1 MFQRKVGEIGKLTC
15 LKWKIKH
22 MIISKTPLRV
32 SFAGGGSD
40 LKAYYQHGFGAV
52 VSTAINKY
60 IYISCNRK
68 FDDRIRVGYSKVE
81 IADDINAVEHNLVR
95 EALKTT
101 GITKG
106 IDIVYMSDM
115 MPAQEGTG
123 LGGSSAI
130 IVGTLN
136 SLYAFRGQHVSAE
149 QLADEACRIEIDV
162 LSCPIGK
169 QDQYAVAYGG
179 FNYVQFNADGTVFVE
194 PIICSKETKEQLQ
207 KNLLFFYTG
216 FKQRS
221 DTILTEQRQKTQDNL
236 SYLDRMVAL
245 AQELKKALEQN
256 DLTEFGNILHEGWA
270 LKQKLATNITN
281 SQIDDYYE
289 AARKAGASG
298 GKILGSGGGGFL
310 LLYCEEKNQNK
321 VRETLAHLK
330 EASFDFEPQGSRIIY
345 VG

>member
-1 MFQRKVGEIGKLTC
+1 
-15 LKWKIKH
+15 

-68 FDDRIRVGYSKVE
+68 FDDRIRVGYSKIE
-81 IADDINAVEHNLVR
+81 IADNVDAVEHNLVR

-106 IDIVYMSDM
+106 VDVVYMSDM

-123 LGGSSAI
+123 LGGSSSI

-136 SLYAFRGQHVSAE
+136 SLYAFKDQHAPAE
-149 QLADEACRIEIDV
+149 KLADEACRIEIDV
-162 LSCPIGK
+162 LGCPIGK
-169 QDQYAVAYGG
+169 QDQYASAYGG
-179 FNYVQFNADGTVFVE
+179 FNYIQFNADETVFVK
-194 PIICSKETKEQLQ
+194 PIICNQETKEQLQ

-221 DTILTEQRQKTQDNL
+221 DTILTEQRSKTQDNL
-236 SYLDRMVAL
+236 QHLDKMVGL
-245 AQELKKALEQN
+245 AKEIKKALENN
-256 DLTEFGNILHEGWA
+256 DITEFGNILHEGWM
-270 LKQKLATNITN
+270 LKQKLASNITN
-281 SQIDDYYE
+281 SQIDDFYE
-289 AARKAGASG
+289 AARRAGAIG

-310 LLYCEEKNQNK
+310 LLYCEEKNQENI
-321 VRETLAHLK
+321 RRALAGLK
-330 EASFDFEPQGSRIIY
+330 ETFFRFEPQGSRIIH
-345 VG
+345 VD

>member
-1 MFQRKVGEIGKLTC
+1 
-15 LKWKIKH
+15 

-68 FDDRIRVGYSKVE
+68 FDDRIRVGYSKIE
-81 IADDINAVEHNLVR
+81 IADNIDAVEHNLVR

-106 IDIVYMSDM
+106 VDVVYMSDM

-123 LGGSSAI
+123 LGGSSSI

-136 SLYAFRGQHVSAE
+136 SLYAFKDQHAPAE
-149 QLADEACRIEIDV
+149 KLADEACRIEIDV
-162 LSCPIGK
+162 LGCPIGK
-169 QDQYAVAYGG
+169 QDQYASAYGG
-179 FNYVQFNADGTVFVE
+179 FNYIQFNADETVFVK
-194 PIICSKETKEQLQ
+194 PIICNQETKEQLQ

-221 DTILTEQRQKTQDNL
+221 DTILTEQRSKTQDNL
-236 SYLDRMVAL
+236 QHLDKMVGL
-245 AQELKKALEQN
+245 AKEIKKALENN
-256 DLTEFGNILHEGWA
+256 DITEFGNILHEGWM
-270 LKQKLATNITN
+270 LKQKLASNITN
-281 SQIDDYYE
+281 SQIDDFYE
-289 AARKAGASG
+289 AARRAGAIG

-310 LLYCEEKNQNK
+310 LLYCEEKNQENI
-321 VRETLAHLK
+321 RRALAGLK
-330 EASFDFEPQGSRIIY
+330 ETFFRFEPQGSRIIH
-345 VG
+345 VD